1 MTFTTMLW
9 QDAADKPPKD
19 VNIAGRQ
26 MPLEMRLII
35 WNLKNCCPKSGYTSD
50 IKVVNDLQ
58 GWGKVKETDFDCGV
72 KVSRNAMF
80 NYRIKFKGIKFPC
93 PDPTCPAKD
102 FILKMTVW
110 HSNLLGESAIAEGM
124 LPLQPLFLDCMQR
137 NLGKG
142 SPDDMEIVTLTP
154 DKDGDI
160 EADEEGTKYQYK
172 WFKLCHPGGPGCKT
186 NRNFKQPGYDFVKNA
201 QAEIQVT
208 IQVNKWRQCD
218 LGNATDDR
226 KTDKKRYTRHIH

>member
-1 MTFTTMLW
+1 MMLW

-102 FILKMTVW
+102 FVLKMTVW

-142 SPDDMEIVTLTP
+142 SPDDMEIVTLP
-154 DKDGDI
+154 PEKDGDI
-160 EADEEGTKYQYK
+160 EADEEGTKYKFK

-186 NRNFKQPGYDFVKNA
+186 NRNFKQPGYDFVKNT

-208 IQVNKWRQCD
+208 IQVKKWRQCD
-218 LGNATDDR
+218 RGNATDDR
-226 KTDKKRYTRHIH
+226 KTDKKGYTRHIHR